1 MVCGGIWCVRDTTLA
16 LPACPR
22 RVYCAGRGQLSDLI
36 SMSGN
41 ALWYAAV
48 VCFLAALA
56 YLIVLE

>member
-1 MVCGGIWCVRDTTLA
+1 
-16 LPACPR
+16 
-22 RVYCAGRGQLSDLI
+22 
-36 SMSGN
+36 MSGN